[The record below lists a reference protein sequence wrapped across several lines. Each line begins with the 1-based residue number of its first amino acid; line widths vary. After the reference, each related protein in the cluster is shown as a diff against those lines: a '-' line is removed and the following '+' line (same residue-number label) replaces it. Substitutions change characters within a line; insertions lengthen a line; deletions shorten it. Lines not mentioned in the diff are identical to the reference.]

1 MEKIQFSVP
10 ISYPFK
16 TDGCKDKKAIVI
28 TKCFIR
34 YNIVF
39 ENVKSQWDKKWMIGN
54 FTSSIYSISINGS
67 QNTFLRF

>member
-1 MEKIQFSVP
+1 MEKNQFSVP

-34 YNIVF
+34 YNIAF
-39 ENVKSQWDKKWMIGN
+39 EHVKS
-54 FTSSIYSISINGS
+54 NGIKNRRS
-67 QNTFLRF
+67 GALPAVFILDQLTDPRIPF